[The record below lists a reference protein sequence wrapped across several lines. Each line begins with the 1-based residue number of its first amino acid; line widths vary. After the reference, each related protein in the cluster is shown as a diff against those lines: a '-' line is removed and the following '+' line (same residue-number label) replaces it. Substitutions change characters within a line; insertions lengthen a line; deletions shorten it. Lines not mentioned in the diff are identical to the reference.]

1 LTVDALVFCLI
12 YLAVLTVFARSTVI
26 TIVRGV
32 SAVIGRFRKR
42 ALADAT
48 VSPTDHAAP
57 SSLPRQ
63 SPESVD
69 TSS

>member
-1 LTVDALVFCLI
+1 L
-12 YLAVLTVFARSTVI
+12 
-26 TIVRGV
+26 
-32 SAVIGRFRKR
+32 IGRFRKR
-42 ALADAT
+42 APADT
-48 VSPTDHAAP
+48 TPSPTDHAAP